1 VPARVVRSGDAT
13 RGGSAATDL
22 VETFRRNYVPLFLAY
37 LSQRS
42 EAALRAAYEL
52 GRNAIRDGVSILDLV
67 QIHHRALANVL
78 GDAKSQGDLDDL
90 ASAASTFFV
99 EVLSTFDMT
108 QRAVVDVGRR
118 TVRDRSAR

>member
-1 VPARVVRSGDAT
+1 MPAVGRSGDAT
-13 RGGSAATDL
+13 RGGIAASPL

-37 LSQRS
+37 LGQRS

-52 GRNAIRDGVSILDLV
+52 GRNAIRDQVSILDLV
-67 QIHHRALANVL
+67 QIHHTALARVL
-78 GDAKSQGDLDDL
+78 TDVKTPEDLEDV

-108 QRAVVDVGRR
+108 QRGLVEVGRKQ
-118 TVRDRSAR
+118 RSLGR